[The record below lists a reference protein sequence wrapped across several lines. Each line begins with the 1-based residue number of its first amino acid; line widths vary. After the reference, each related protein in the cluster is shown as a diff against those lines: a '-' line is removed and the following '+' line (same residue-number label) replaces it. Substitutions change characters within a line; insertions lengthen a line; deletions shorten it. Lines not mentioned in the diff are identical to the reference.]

1 MTSDTSTRGTW
12 QSGIGFILAAAGGAI
27 GLGNIWGF
35 PYMAAESGG
44 GAFVAL
50 YVLCVAVVG
59 FPVLLAELTIGR
71 ASQKS
76 PVGAFKRLAPGTRWP
91 ALGAM
96 GVTIGFGIMSFY
108 CVIAGW
114 TVGYLVKAIRG
125 DFRNGLSAEQSQ
137 EMFTAFQS
145 NPAWVITVTAVFF
158 LATILV
164 VRGGISSGIERVS
177 KILMPV
183 LFVLLVII
191 AIRSLTLP
199 GATEGIRFLFKAD
212 FTKLTPSVVM
222 NALAQALFSLSLG
235 MGAVITYGSYL
246 SKRENLVNAGAAV
259 VGFDTLIA
267 LLSGLMIFPAL
278 FAAGVEPAGDT
289 GLVFVVLP
297 TIFDTLPMGNLFGIA
312 FYFLLTIAALTSS
325 ISLLEVIASYFIDER
340 SWSREKACWSMGA
353 LCFVLS
359 IPSAMAG
366 ALEGV
371 LGFNFMNLMV
381 QIFFVYL
388 LAVGA
393 LFICLFVGWKWG
405 TTAAA
410 AELTEGGGSRSVAVL
425 WAILIRYFCPVVAA
439 IVLGVRLYQLFA

>member
-1 MTSDTSTRGTW
+1 MTSGASARGTW
-12 QSGIGFILAAAGGAI
+12 GSGLGFVLAAAGGAI

-35 PYMAAESGG
+35 PYMAAQSGG

-50 YVLCVAVVG
+50 YVVCVAVVG
-59 FPVLLAELTIGR
+59 FPVLLAELAIGR
-71 ASQKS
+71 SSQKS
-76 PVGAFKRLAPGTRWP
+76 PVGAFKRLAPGTSWP

-114 TVGYLVKAIRG
+114 TVGYLFKAIRG
-125 DFRNGLSAEQSQ
+125 DFRDGLNAAQSQ
-137 EMFTAFQS
+137 EMFTAFQAD
-145 NPAWVITVTAVFF
+145 PAWVITVTAIFF
-158 LATILV
+158 LATVLV
-164 VRGGISSGIERVS
+164 VRGGIASGIERVS
-177 KILMPV
+177 KILMPI
-183 LFVLLVII
+183 LLVLLVII
-191 AIRSLTLP
+191 AIRSMTLP
-199 GATEGIRFLFKAD
+199 GAGEGIAFLFKAD
-212 FTKLTPSVVM
+212 FSKLTPSVVM

-246 SKRENLVNAGAAV
+246 SRRENLVNAGAAV
-259 VGFDTLIA
+259 VGFDTMIA

-312 FYFLLTIAALTSS
+312 FYFLLTIAALTSA
-325 ISLLEVIASYFIDER
+325 ISLLEVIASYWIDER
-340 SWSREKACWSMGA
+340 NWSREKACWVMGA
-353 LCFVLS
+353 LCFAISV
-359 IPSAMAG
+359 PSAMAG

-381 QIFFVYL
+381 QIFFVYG
-388 LAVGA
+388 LAFGA
-393 LFICLFVGWKWG
+393 LLICLFVGWKWG
-405 TTAAA
+405 VAPAVD
-410 AELTEGGGSRSVAVL
+410 ELTEGGGSQRVAVV
-425 WAILIRYFCPVVAA
+425 WKVLIRYFCPVAAA